1 MHLMIDDDIEFF
13 EIFPWNEDFNT
24 GIGVID
30 EQHRKLV
37 DILNRLAAHLA
48 NLASAVIL
56 NDIFDELAD
65 YADYHFKTEEHI
77 WAKHFKDDVWYSDHE
92 QTHDSFIADIITLK
106 ENKEK
111 KSLDDVI
118 FDIISFL
125 SQWLAYHI
133 LDTDKR
139 MAKAVQ
145 MIESGI
151 SIEQAK
157 SRADDE
163 MNCSMKALISTVLSM
178 YDNISIRTMDLMREK
193 TLRKRAE
200 KALHLSEERWDFILN
215 GGLEDL
221 WDLDIE
227 HNSLQHH
234 EDDDAITN
242 IIGDSKK
249 EKQKRST
256 IHPEDLEQVKSAFQA
271 HLDGKTD
278 SYTSKHR
285 VLRENGSWSWVLSR
299 GKVVSRDK
307 SGKAQRM
314 VGTHSD
320 ITERELAALIYQN
333 SSQAMSISDA
343 KNRIISVNPAFTTIT
358 GYTEDDVIGKDPRI
372 LSSRRHDKHFHR
384 ELWDTIKTEGH
395 WSGEIWNQRKDGKI
409 YAETLNINTIKGPDG
424 KIDHYVS
431 LFSDITQR
439 KAMESSLQSSE
450 EQYRNLVE
458 TVTDWVWEVDANGV
472 YTYCSP
478 RCLDL
483 LGYRPEELLGK
494 TPFDLM
500 SEDEAARI
508 GDEFSR
514 CISTQQ
520 AIVALQNTNLHKD
533 GTEVVLETNGVAILD
548 ETGELLGYRG
558 IDRDI
563 TERKQSE
570 IILKEKND
578 LLKESQRLTH
588 IGNWKY
594 DVMTRQLSWSDETYR
609 VFEIDPKTP
618 VTYELYMEITHP
630 DDRERIK
637 VTYWDSL
644 QDHKPYSIIH
654 RLLMK
659 DGRIKIVTEQC
670 ETTFDANG
678 EALVSIGTVQD
689 ITEREESRQALLD
702 KEEIMIAQSRH
713 AAMGEMIGMIAHQWR
728 QPITVIAMGA
738 NNMLVDI
745 ELDSTSDEEIQ
756 KQSQNILRQTEYLS
770 KTIDDFRNFF
780 RPDKEVETVRLED
793 VMDEAQKIIGKS
805 LDHSAIVLNIT
816 HQNGHAIKTYS
827 RELLQVYIN
836 LLKNAKEALTEHRQK
851 ERRINVVISDD
862 DEHVITT
869 VCDNGGGID
878 EKILTRLFDPYFST
892 KEKQVGTGLGL
903 YMSKIIIEKHLHG
916 RIEVYNNKGLTET
929 SGGACFKIILPIK
942 WDTP

>member
-1 MHLMIDDDIEFF
+1 MTIDDDIEFF
-13 EIFPWNEDFNT
+13 EIFPWSDDFNT
-24 GIGVID
+24 GIEIID
-30 EQHRKLV
+30 EQHNKLV

-48 NLASAVIL
+48 NLSSAVIL

-65 YADYHFKTEEHI
+65 YADYHFKTEERI
-77 WAKHFKDDVWYSDHE
+77 WAKYFKDDDWYIEHE
-92 QTHDSFIADIITLK
+92 QTHGSFISDVIAIK
-106 ENKEK
+106 ENKEEK
-111 KSLDDVI
+111 PLDDVI
-118 FDIISFL
+118 YDIVSFL

-139 MAKAVQ
+139 MAKAVGV
-145 MIESGI
+145 METGVSV
-151 SIEQAK
+151 EQAK
-157 SRADDE
+157 SRADDD
-163 MNCSMKALISTVLSM
+163 MSGSMKALITTVLSM
-178 YDNISIRTMDLMREK
+178 YDSISVRTMDLMREK
-193 TLRKRAE
+193 ALRKKAE

-215 GGLEDL
+215 GGMEDL

-227 HNSLQHH
+227 HDLLQHH
-234 EDDDAITN
+234 EDDEGIKN
-242 IIGDSKK
+242 IVGDG
-249 EKQKRST
+249 ETERHKRST
-256 IHPEDLEQVKSAFQA
+256 IHPEDLEQVKRTFQA
-271 HLDGKTD
+271 HLDGETE
-278 SYTSKHR
+278 SYSSKHR

-299 GKVVSRDK
+299 GKVVSRDE
-307 SGKAQRM
+307 SGKALRM
-314 VGTHSD
+314 VGTHTD

-358 GYTEDDVIGKDPRI
+358 GHTENDVIGKDPEI
-372 LSSRRHDKHFHR
+372 LNSRRHDKLFYQQ
-384 ELWDTIKTEGH
+384 LWDTVNKEGH
-395 WSGEIWNQRKDGKI
+395 WNGELWNQKKDGEI
-409 YAETLNINTIKGPDG
+409 YAERLDINTIKGSDG
-424 KIDHYVS
+424 QIDHYVS
-431 LFSDITQR
+431 LFSDITQK

-458 TVTDWVWEVDANGV
+458 TVTDWVWEVDANGI

-494 TPFDLM
+494 SPLDLM
-500 SEDEAARI
+500 RKDEAVRVA
-508 GDEFSR
+508 DEFKR
-514 CISTQQ
+514 CLSTQQ
-520 AIVALQNTNLHKD
+520 AIVALENTNLHKD
-533 GTEVVLETNGVAILD
+533 GTEVVLETNGVAIVD
-548 ETGELLGYRG
+548 EKGEVLGYRG

-563 TERKQSE
+563 TERKQTE
-570 IILKEKND
+570 KILKEKND
-578 LLKESQRLTH
+578 LLNESQRLTH

-594 DVMTRQLSWSDETYR
+594 DVMTRQLSWSEETYR

-618 VTYELYMEITHP
+618 VTYELYMEMTHP

-637 VTYWDSL
+637 VTYLESL
-644 QDHKPYSIIH
+644 QDHKPYNIIH

-659 DGRIKIVTEQC
+659 DGRIKVVTEQC

-689 ITEREESRQALLD
+689 ITEREASRQALLD

-745 ELDSTSDEEIQ
+745 ELDSTSDEEVQ
-756 KQSQNILRQTEYLS
+756 KQSKNILRQTEYLS

-780 RPDKEVETVRLED
+780 RPDKEMESVRLED

-836 LLKNAKEALTEHRQK
+836 LLKNAKEALTEHRQR
-851 ERRINVVISDD
+851 ERRIDVIISDD

-892 KEKQVGTGLGL
+892 KDKQVGTGLGL

-916 RIEVYNNKGLTET
+916 TIEVYNNEDPTDI
-929 SGGACFKIILPIK
+929 SGGACFKITLPIK
-942 WDTP
+942 WDKP

>member
-1 MHLMIDDDIEFF
+1 MTIDDDIEFF
-13 EIFPWNEDFNT
+13 EIFPWSDDFNT
-24 GIGVID
+24 GLEIID
-30 EQHRKLV
+30 EQHKKLV

-48 NLASAVIL
+48 NLSSAVIL

-65 YADYHFKTEEHI
+65 YADYHFKTEERI
-77 WAKHFKDDVWYSDHE
+77 WAKYFKDDDWYIEHE
-92 QTHDSFIADIITLK
+92 QTHGSFISDVIAIK
-106 ENKEK
+106 ENKEEK
-111 KSLDDVI
+111 PLDDVI
-118 FDIISFL
+118 YDIVSFL

-139 MAKAVQ
+139 MAKAVGV
-145 MIESGI
+145 METGVSV
-151 SIEQAK
+151 EQAK
-157 SRADDE
+157 SRADDD
-163 MNCSMKALISTVLSM
+163 MSGSMKALITTVLSM
-178 YDNISIRTMDLMREK
+178 YDSISVRTMDLMREK
-193 TLRKRAE
+193 ALRKKAE

-215 GGLEDL
+215 GGMEDL

-227 HNSLQHH
+227 HDLLQHH
-234 EDDDAITN
+234 EDDEGIKN
-242 IIGDSKK
+242 IVGDG
-249 EKQKRST
+249 ETERHKRST
-256 IHPEDLEQVKSAFQA
+256 IHPEDLEQVKRTFQA
-271 HLDGKTD
+271 HLDGETE
-278 SYTSKHR
+278 SYSSKHR

-299 GKVVSRDK
+299 GKVVSRDE
-307 SGKAQRM
+307 SGKALRM
-314 VGTHSD
+314 VGTHTD

-358 GYTEDDVIGKDPRI
+358 GHTENDVIGKDPEI
-372 LSSRRHDKHFHR
+372 LNSRRHDKLFYQQ
-384 ELWDTIKTEGH
+384 LWDTVNKEGH
-395 WSGEIWNQRKDGKI
+395 WNGELWNQKKDGEI
-409 YAETLNINTIKGPDG
+409 YAERLDINTIKGSDG
-424 KIDHYVS
+424 QIDHYVS
-431 LFSDITQR
+431 LFSDITQK

-458 TVTDWVWEVDANGV
+458 TVTDWVWEVDANGI

-494 TPFDLM
+494 SPLDLM
-500 SEDEAARI
+500 RKDEAVRVA
-508 GDEFSR
+508 DEFKR
-514 CISTQQ
+514 CLSTQQ
-520 AIVALQNTNLHKD
+520 AIVALENTNLHKD
-533 GTEVVLETNGVAILD
+533 GTEVVLETNGVAIVD
-548 ETGELLGYRG
+548 EKGEVLGYRG

-563 TERKQSE
+563 TERKQTE
-570 IILKEKND
+570 KILKEKND
-578 LLKESQRLTH
+578 LLNESQRLTH

-594 DVMTRQLSWSDETYR
+594 DVMTRQLSWSEETYR

-618 VTYELYMEITHP
+618 VTYELYMEMTHP

-637 VTYWDSL
+637 VTYLESL
-644 QDHKPYSIIH
+644 QDHKPYNIIH

-659 DGRIKIVTEQC
+659 DGRIKVVTEQC

-689 ITEREESRQALLD
+689 ITEREASRQALLD

-745 ELDSTSDEEIQ
+745 ELDSTSDEEVQ
-756 KQSQNILRQTEYLS
+756 KQSKNILRQTEYLS

-780 RPDKEVETVRLED
+780 RPDKEMESVRLED

-836 LLKNAKEALTEHRQK
+836 LLKNAKEALTEHRQR
-851 ERRINVVISDD
+851 ERRIDVIISDD

-892 KEKQVGTGLGL
+892 KDKQVGTGLGL

-916 RIEVYNNKGLTET
+916 TIEVYNNEDPTDI
-929 SGGACFKIILPIK
+929 SGGACFKITLPIK
-942 WDTP
+942 WDKP